1 MLDKIKRTIKKH
13 DLIEYGDH
21 IIIGVSGG
29 HDSVCLFHAL
39 WTLREEFNLKL
50 TIVNLDHQYRGE
62 ASRLD
67 SRYVVELGRRFGV
80 EVYAFSENVE
90 AYSKLEGI
98 SFEEAGRK
106 RRYGLF
112 FEVLHN
118 LGGNKV
124 AVAHNR
130 NDQVETVLMRIMRGT
145 GIDGMCGIPYK
156 RHDGVIRPLL
166 DVDRK
171 LIEEYC
177 ETHDLKP
184 RTDHTNL
191 DNVYTRNKI
200 RLDLIPYIE
209 KEFNKN
215 FQSTLLRNIDTIQ
228 DDVEY
233 LELKTKEALEEVF
246 VKEDTIGKEGL
257 WVGDRKKFIKKHLSI
272 QRRMLRMLVT
282 DIAGG
287 RWDLSYK
294 QVQSLL
300 EMIQKG
306 KTGKS
311 RVLKDL
317 KVATSYDEIIVS
329 LNDKLQVVTNWE
341 YLINEDGFTV
351 VEEAGIKIKIEYSDV
366 VPKNSKKYTSGQRI
380 VVDADKIKGSL
391 TIRNKKDGDRF
402 TPFGM
407 KGTKKIKDYFI
418 DQKINRDLRSN
429 MPILCDEQNIVWV
442 VGYRMSNIYGI
453 TDKTRRVLIIETELL

>member
-13 DLIEYGDH
+13 NLIECGDH
-21 IIIGVSGG
+21 IILGVSGG

-39 WTLREEFNLKL
+39 WTLREEFDLKL

-67 SRYVVELGRRFGV
+67 SEYVVELGRRFGV
-80 EVYAFSENVE
+80 EVYAFSEDVE
-90 AYSKLEGI
+90 SYSKLEGI

-112 FEVLHN
+112 FEVLN
-118 LGGNKV
+118 KLGGNKV

-145 GIDGMCGIPYK
+145 GIDGMRGIPYK
-156 RHDGVIRPLL
+156 RDDGVIRPLL

-177 ETHDLKP
+177 ESHDLKP

-209 KEFNKN
+209 KEFNNN

-233 LELKTKEALEEVF
+233 LELETKEA
-246 VKEDTIGKEGL
+246 VKQIFTKTDTRCAGDR
-257 WVGDRKKFIKKHLSI
+257 WVGDRKKFVEKHISI
-272 QRRMLRMLVT
+272 QRRVLRMLVM

-306 KTGKS
+306 TTGKS
-311 RVLKDL
+311 RILKDL

-329 LNDKLQVVTNWE
+329 LNDKKVVSRNWE
-341 YLINEDGFTV
+341 YEINEQGFTV
-351 VEEAGIKIKIEYSDV
+351 IQEAKIKIKIKYSDV
-366 VPKNSKKYTSGQRI
+366 VPKNRKKYTSGQQI
-380 VVDADKIKGSL
+380 IVDADKVKGSL
-391 TIRNKKDGDRF
+391 TVRNKKDGDRF
-402 TPFGM
+402 SPFGM

-429 MPILCDEQNIVWV
+429 MAILCDEQNIVWV
-442 VGYRMSNIYGI
+442 VGYRMSNNYGI